1 MRIKTV
7 VERLAPY
14 LLFVVG
20 ALAMSFKILVPS
32 FWQDE
37 AATLAGANR
46 PISALLGMATKIDVV
61 HATYYGLMHFWT
73 NIFGFSVL
81 WMRLPSLL
89 AVGLT
94 CALLYVLV
102 RKLNGS
108 YSVAVI
114 ASLLYLVLPRTH
126 FASSESRSNA
136 LTATMAVALTLILV
150 WALQSKRSGW
160 LTWSIYA
167 VVAAASTYVFMFSM
181 LIAVPHAVYLLL
193 KNRKQLWQL
202 FGAWALALM
211 AASPVFYWGY
221 QERGQVSW
229 IKVKPLATY
238 LYLAIIQVNFNGQFW
253 LAATFILLSVVVL
266 VVYIFNRRSNR
277 HDNLN
282 DLVELGLMWGVLPS
296 AALIAASYALH
307 PYFVEHYLTFTTP
320 ATAIIAS
327 VAIHKLRFVWLRIL
341 VAALVLWLGFMSLDS
356 SRSAHAHGPAWMP
369 EVQDI
374 AAHTKPGDGILL
386 PDWRTRNSAEVQIM
400 MDSYRVG
407 YLLGRVDL
415 SLIETG
421 AKSNT
426 LFGIHSNEKEA
437 PKPTKLMPT
446 IALVT
451 DSVDTMPIESQIPDW
466 MLRNYK
472 IDHVDHFDAS
482 NITFFKLK

>member
-1 MRIKTV
+1 MRIKTAF
-7 VERLAPY
+7 ERLTPY
-14 LLFVVG
+14 FLFVAG

-46 PISALLGMATKIDVV
+46 PISALMGMATKIDVV
-61 HATYYGLMHFWT
+61 HATYYGLMHYWT
-73 NIFGFSVL
+73 NIFGFSVF

-94 CALLYVLV
+94 CSLLYVLV

-108 YSVAVI
+108 YSIAVI
-114 ASLLYLVLPRTH
+114 ASLLYLAIPRTH

-150 WALQSKRSGW
+150 WAMQSKRTPW
-160 LTWSIYA
+160 LTWSVYA
-167 VVAAASTYVFMFSM
+167 VVAAAATYVFMFSL
-181 LIAVPHAVYLLL
+181 LIVVPHAVYLLL
-193 KNRKQLWQL
+193 KNRKQLWYL
-202 FGAWALALM
+202 FGAWALALI

-238 LYLAIIQVNFNGQFW
+238 LYLAIVQVNFNGKYW
-253 LAATFILLSVVVL
+253 LAAAFIALSLLML
-266 VVYIFNRRSNR
+266 GLYIANRRNKKA
-277 HDNLN
+277 DELN
-282 DLVELGLMWGVLPS
+282 NLVELGFLWAVLPS
-296 AALIAASYALH
+296 AALIAASYAVH

-327 VAIHKLRFVWLRIL
+327 VAIHKLRFVWMRI
-341 VAALVLWLGFMSLDS
+341 VVGAFILWFAFMSLEE
-356 SRSAHAHGPAWMP
+356 SRWTLAHGPAWMP

-374 AAHTKPGDGILL
+374 AAHTKPGDGLLL
-386 PDWRTRNSAEVQIM
+386 PDWRTRNSAEVQLM
-400 MDSYRVG
+400 MDAYRVG
-407 YLLGRVDL
+407 YLKGRVDL
-415 SLIETG
+415 SLVKTAAES
-421 AKSNT
+421 KT
-426 LFGIHSNEKEA
+426 LFGIHSKEKDA
-437 PKPTKLMPT
+437 PKPSTLMPT

-451 DSVDTMPIESQIPDW
+451 DSVDTMPVETQIPDW
-466 MLRNYK
+466 MAQNYK